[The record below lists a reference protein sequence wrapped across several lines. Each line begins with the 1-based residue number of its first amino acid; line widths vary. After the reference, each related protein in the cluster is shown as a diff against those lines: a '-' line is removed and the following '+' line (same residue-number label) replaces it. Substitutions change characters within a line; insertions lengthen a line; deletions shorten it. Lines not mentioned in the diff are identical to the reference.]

1 MSGFLD
7 TTFGSMFSKPADT
20 PDAEVLGT
28 IKEQIR
34 SDLAITGSR
43 DQLNAFATLDLV
55 NSTNLLGVVKNIDEQ
70 VDLLFNPQK
79 GFNSVRAYLLQ
90 AQKRT
95 LEIYQETLT
104 LMEGPEFQDIPQAN
118 LIQLAKIR
126 AMGENNFWSAVVKMK
141 FPQHLD
147 FLMKRNIPSLAA
159 SGVEKSAFGGPAI
172 ADAQNIV
179 QRRRKKHRSSGAE

>member
-7 TTFGSMFSKPADT
+7 TTFGSVFTKPAET
-20 PDAEVLGT
+20 PDDKVLGT
-28 IKEQIR
+28 IKEQLR
-34 SDLAITGSR
+34 SDKQFTDSTA
-43 DQLNAFATLDLV
+43 QLNSFATLDLV

-79 GFNSVRAYLLQ
+79 GFSSVRAYLLQ

-95 LEIYQETLT
+95 LEIYKQSID
-104 LMEGPEFQDIPQAN
+104 MMAAPEFRDIPQADI
-118 LIQLAKIR
+118 IQLAKIR
-126 AMGENNFWSAVVKMK
+126 AMGENNFWSAVVRMK

-159 SGVEKSAFGGPAI
+159 AGVEKSAFGGPAI
-172 ADAQNIV
+172 ADAQNVI
-179 QRRRKKHRSSGAE
+179 QRKRKKHRASGAE